1 MTCVGNKLD
10 SEKDRLRKEARE
22 AARVAREALAK
33 EEHLRKQLDF
43 LEDREQKMIA
53 RELASIEEME
63 ALESQSS
70 LVPAL
75 DDPLSLG
82 SEFDFSEWVPG
93 FADDSAS
100 VAPNSS

>member
-1 MTCVGNKLD
+1 MTFLGKKLD

-33 EEHLRKQLDF
+33 EDRLRKQLDF

-70 LVPAL
+70 LIPAL
-75 DDPLSLG
+75 DDPSALG
-82 SEFDFSEWVPG
+82 PEFDFSEWVPG
-93 FADDSAS
+93 FADDSTSA
-100 VAPNSS
+100 APNNS